1 LDAKLVEVLKSFS
14 IFAILKAQFDNREMK
29 TLEQVNKIES
39 VVLYVLR
46 NFPEGVDYIKLFKII
61 YFAQK
66 EYLATY
72 GKVLCPDTFKART
85 YGPVPALSD
94 KVIKLVELEEGD
106 INSYP
111 DLKNFIKSIRV
122 QDQLVYALAEPDMDY
137 LSKKECEYLDKWYNY
152 CKDKNSKT
160 KLSPESH
167 DEAYE
172 KAYARYKEDPQLGTL
187 TNIEIAKAG
196 GATDKMVAYIREKEL
211 IATELS

>member
-1 LDAKLVEVLKSFS
+1 MKS
-14 IFAILKAQFDNREMK
+14 
-29 TLEQVNKIES
+29 LEQVKKIES

-46 NFPEGVDYIKLFKII
+46 SFAEGVDYIKLFKII

-66 EYLATY
+66 EYLAKY

-85 YGPVPALSD
+85 FGPVPALSD
-94 KVIKLVELEEGD
+94 KVIKLVELEDDD

-111 DLKNFIKSIRV
+111 DLKSFYKSIRV
-122 QDQLVYALAEPDMDY
+122 QNQMVYALKKPDMDY
-137 LSKKECEYLDKWYNY
+137 LSKKECQYLDKWYNY
-152 CKDKNSKT
+152 CKDKDSMT
-160 KLSPESH
+160 ELSPESH

-172 KAYARYKEDPQLGTL
+172 RAYARYKEDPQLGNL
-187 TNIEIAKAG
+187 TNIEIAMAG

>member
-1 LDAKLVEVLKSFS
+1 MKS
-14 IFAILKAQFDNREMK
+14 
-29 TLEQVNKIES
+29 LEQVKKIES

-46 NFPEGVDYIKLFKII
+46 NFAEGVDYIKLFEII

-66 EYLATY
+66 EYLANY
-72 GKVLCPDTFKART
+72 GKVLCPDTFKTRT
-85 YGPVPALSD
+85 FGPVPALSD
-94 KVIKLVELEEGD
+94 KVIKLVELEDDD

-111 DLKNFIKSIRV
+111 DLKSFYKSIRV
-122 QDQLVYALAEPDMDY
+122 QNQMVYALAKPDMDY

-152 CKDKNSKT
+152 CKDKDSIT
-160 KLSPESH
+160 ELSPESH

-172 KAYARYKEDPQLGTL
+172 RAYARYKEDPQLATL

>member
-1 LDAKLVEVLKSFS
+1 
-14 IFAILKAQFDNREMK
+14 MK
-29 TLEQVNKIES
+29 TLEQVKKIES

-46 NFPEGVDYIKLFKII
+46 NFTEGVDYIKLFKII

-66 EYLATY
+66 EYLVNY

-85 YGPVPALSD
+85 FGPIPALSD
-94 KVIKLVELEEGD
+94 KVINLVELEEEG
-106 INSYP
+106 IESYP
-111 DLKNFIKSIRV
+111 DLKNFFNSIRV
-122 QDQLVYALAEPDMDY
+122 KDQLVFALTEPDMDY
-137 LSKKECEYLDKWYNY
+137 LSKKECEYLDKWYEY
-152 CKDKNSKT
+152 CKDKDSKT
-160 KLSPESH
+160 ELSPESH
-167 DEAYE
+167 DAAYE

>member
-1 LDAKLVEVLKSFS
+1 
-14 IFAILKAQFDNREMK
+14 MK
-29 TLEQVNKIES
+29 TLEQVKKIES

-46 NFPEGVDYIKLFKII
+46 NFTEGVDYIKLFKII

-66 EYLATY
+66 EYLAKY

-85 YGPVPALSD
+85 FGPVPALSD
-94 KVIKLVELEEGD
+94 KVIKLAELKED

-111 DLKNFIKSIRV
+111 DLKGFFKSIRV
-122 QDQLVYALAEPDMDY
+122 QNQSVYALKEPDMDY

-152 CKDKNSKT
+152 CKDKDSKIE
-160 KLSPESH
+160 LSPESH
-167 DEAYE
+167 DEAYK
-172 KAYARYKEDPQLGTL
+172 KAYARYMEDPQLGTL

-196 GATDKMVAYIREKEL
+196 GATDKMVDYIREKEL